1 MFLLQLVV
9 LMRSWSGYEAK
20 VSILGMKAELRH
32 TFSREHG
39 VIGRAKRQQLDIFQ
53 PTINAHLPR
62 AS

>member
-1 MFLLQLVV
+1 
-9 LMRSWSGYEAK
+9 MRSWSEYEAK